1 MAHYK
6 VPALSIAFVEN
17 GRVMWSRAY
26 GVGDV
31 ANGTRA
37 TVNTLEK
44 VTLRRLLTHSAGA
57 TMSGF
62 PGYESTVAVPITIQ
76 C

>member
-6 VPALSIAFVEN
+6 VPALSMAFVEN

-37 TVNTLEK
+37 TVDTLFQAASISK
-44 VTLRRLLTHSAGA
+44 PSRHWRSCASCRTASSR
-57 TMSGF
+57 
-62 PGYESTVAVPITIQ
+62 STKTST
-76 C
+76 